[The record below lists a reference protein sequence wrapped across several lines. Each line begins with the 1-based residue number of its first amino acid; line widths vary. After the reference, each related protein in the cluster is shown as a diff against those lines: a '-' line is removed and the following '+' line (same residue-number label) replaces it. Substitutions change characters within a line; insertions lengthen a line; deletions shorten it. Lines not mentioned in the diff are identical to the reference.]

1 MGNLGRVVGAFALA
15 LTACGGP
22 VGPFAGGELD
32 GVEASPPAQWRAVP
46 ETVALEVRPSD
57 PYSVNVWSVGIGA
70 RLYVAHGPEGS
81 AWGEHLRE
89 DNRVRVRVAGAMY
102 ALEAVVV
109 AAAQEREQVVDA
121 YLRKYGD
128 VDDEDEPGFAP
139 IRARRQQ
146 AMREALDN
154 VGGTI
159 YRLQPRQR
167 GAAAGAASA
176 GGT

>member
-1 MGNLGRVVGAFALA
+1 MGSPWRVAGAFALA

-32 GVEASPPAQWRAVP
+32 GVEAPPPAQWRAVP
-46 ETVALEVRPSD
+46 ETVALEVRPSA
-57 PYSVNVWSVGIGA
+57 PYSVNVWSVGIGT

-81 AWGEHLRE
+81 AWGEHLRA
-89 DNRVRVRVAGAMY
+89 DNRVRVRVAGAVY

-109 AAAQEREQVVDA
+109 VAAQEREQVVDA
-121 YLRKYGD
+121 YLRKYGA
-128 VDDEDEPGFAP
+128 DEGDSGFAP

-167 GAAAGAASA
+167 GSAAGAASA